1 MQFLDIFPSHTPCY
15 RIILLNTSI
24 NMQTLTRNQR
34 HQAILALLE
43 QGPVPSQE
51 ALVQALGTQGLGVN
65 QATLSRDLKSLG
77 AVKGPGG
84 YQLLRGSV
92 RKESPLEEALA
103 TWVDSVAVALNQVVL
118 KTPPGGAQ
126 PLAVALDGAQLPNLL
141 GTLAGDDTVLCI
153 LASEKAAQE
162 WVQEMEDSG
171 L

>member
-1 MQFLDIFPSHTPCY
+1 MQA
-15 RIILLNTSI
+15 
-24 NMQTLTRNQR
+24 LTRNQR
-34 HQAILALLE
+34 HQAILALIE

-51 ALVQALGTQGLGVN
+51 ALVQALGNQGLGVN

-84 YQLLRGSV
+84 YQLLDGSQQV
-92 RKESPLEEALA
+92 NQSDCLEALTDA
-103 TWVDSVAVALNQVVL
+103 LQTWVDSVAVALNQVVL

-126 PLAVALDGAQLPNLL
+126 PLAIALDGAQLPNLL

-162 WVQEMEDSG
+162 WAQEIEVSG